1 MRTQLYHE
9 LLIHHLEE
17 RDWTE
22 EDRLHFLRMVGR
34 STLLSAQSA
43 LAVLEFQQATDER
56 IQAEKDYDEVF
67 CQPTLFD
74 HPPIIE
80 ATDISQEFFN
90 QHWK

>member
-1 MRTQLYHE
+1 MRCQCCGDFAEAFGKGLKPLCHE

-67 CQPTLFD
+67 CQPTL
-74 HPPIIE
+74 
-80 ATDISQEFFN
+80 
-90 QHWK
+90 

>member
-1 MRTQLYHE
+1 
-9 LLIHHLEE
+9 
-17 RDWTE
+17 
-22 EDRLHFLRMVGR
+22 MVGR

-80 ATDISQEFFN
+80 ATDISQEYFN